1 MTDAAHGTRTQVAAD
16 ELRRLIIAGDLAPGQ
31 RISERAVGEYL
42 GGTSR
47 TPLRE
52 ALKVLAAEGLVTLS
66 PNRGATVTALSEREV
81 EEAIEF
87 LIGLESQA
95 ADAAC
100 EHITEAQLAEIEHL
114 HDEMHRAFRAQQ
126 LMAYFELNQTIHQRI
141 VEAAGNRVL
150 ARVYATECA
159 RIRRYRYAGNRRHE
173 RWERAMAE
181 HDRILE
187 ALKARDGALL
197 REMLRA
203 HHRNGWRVA
212 RQLVTRELVSTTE
225 TER

>member
-1 MTDAAHGTRTQVAAD
+1 MTDATHGTRTQVAAD

-42 GGTSR
+42 SGASR

-87 LIGLESQA
+87 LIGLEGQA

-100 EHITEAQLAEIEHL
+100 EHITEAQLAEIEQL

-126 LMAYFELNQTIHQRI
+126 LMAYFELNQAIHQRI

-159 RIRRYRYAGNRRHE
+159 RVRRYRYAGNRRHE
-173 RWERAMAE
+173 RWDRAIAE

-212 RQLVTRELVSTTE
+212 RQLVNRELVPTAE